1 MAETWESFLAGWS
14 VDPNHAKEALL
25 AFQKLLSVPDVTFD
39 FKARP
44 SISYSLRARHKAQ
57 QKRELFVLIDV
68 IDDEPE
74 NRWLSV
80 CFYADMVSDPD
91 ELADFVPKGLLGEDA
106 CCFNLEDDN
115 PKMQAYIAERL
126 REALDHAKA

>member
-1 MAETWESFLAGWS
+1 MAETLESFLAAWS
-14 VDPNHAKEALL
+14 VDPNHAKDALL
-25 AFQKLLSVPDVTFD
+25 VFKDLLSEADVSFE

-57 QKRELFVLIDV
+57 KQRELFVLIDV

-91 ELADFVPKGLLGEDA
+91 EVADFVPKGLLGEDA

-115 PKMQAYIAERL
+115 PGMQAYIAERL
-126 REALDHAKA
+126 REALNHAKD